1 MSKSCAPTRAIVSR
15 RTILKNI
22 KYLRVGLLG
31 ICEAF
36 YFFFQKCVSVGYDN
50 LLFRKRYG
58 VQEGIKTFN
67 LFCNLCV
74 CVCVFVCMC
83 GCNVYLYLLYFVL
96 FVLCLFIVSSA
107 YIHSYLFC
115 LYYCKDYCHRVK
127 TQLQ

>member
-1 MSKSCAPTRAIVSR
+1 MSKSCAHTRAIVSR

-74 CVCVFVCMC
+74 CVCLYVCVGVMCICIYFILYCLYCVFLLFRLRIFILTCFVCT
-83 GCNVYLYLLYFVL
+83 
-96 FVLCLFIVSSA
+96 IVRTTA
-107 YIHSYLFC
+107 
-115 LYYCKDYCHRVK
+115 
-127 TQLQ
+127 TE